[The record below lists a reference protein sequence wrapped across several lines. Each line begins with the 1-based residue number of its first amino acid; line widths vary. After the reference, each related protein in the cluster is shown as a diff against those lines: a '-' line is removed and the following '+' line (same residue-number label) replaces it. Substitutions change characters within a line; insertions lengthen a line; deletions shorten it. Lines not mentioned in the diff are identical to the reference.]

1 MRHATVIP
9 VIRSKY
15 ETLAPLFDEHQR
27 RLWAAS
33 EARVLGYGG
42 ISAVA
47 RATGLDRDTIAA
59 GLQELGQPSALHR
72 TTRIRR
78 PGAGRK
84 SCAENDPQLLVA
96 LDQLIDP
103 YTRGDPQSPLRWTCK
118 STRNLANELTRQ
130 GHPVSPRTVA
140 VLLREAGYS
149 LQANRKTHEGCSEH
163 PDRDKQFRHINH
175 QVALWQR
182 EQQPAI
188 SVDCKKKENLGDFKN
203 AGRAWHPA
211 GHPPEVRSHDFKDKQ
226 LGKAIPHGVYDLANN
241 EGWVTVGVDHDTAE
255 FAVASIS
262 RWWQR
267 MGCKRFPQAQRLL
280 ITADGGGS
288 NAIRCRLWKIS
299 VQELANRLG
308 MPVSVCH
315 FPPGTSK
322 WNKIEHR
329 LFCQITQNWRGR
341 PLLSREVIVELIRHT
356 RTATGLLVEAEL
368 DTALYPLGKKV
379 SVEELARVHLKPAQ
393 MHGEWNYTISPDQ

>member
-1 MRHATVIP
+1 MKHATVIP

-15 ETLAPLFDEHQR
+15 ETLAPLFNEYQR

-59 GLQELGQPSALHR
+59 GLQELDHPSSAHPID
-72 TTRIRR
+72 RIRR

-84 SCAENDPQLLVA
+84 SCAQTDPQLLVA

-103 YTRGDPQSPLRWTCK
+103 FTRGDPQSPLRWTCK

-130 GHPVSPRTVA
+130 GHPVSSRTVA
-140 VLLREAGYS
+140 TLLHETGYS
-149 LQANRKTHEGCSEH
+149 LQANRKTHEGAANH
-163 PDRDKQFRHINH
+163 PDRDAQFRHIND
-175 QVALWQR
+175 QVTLWQR
-182 EQQPAI
+182 QQQPAI

-203 AGRAWHPA
+203 AGREWRPTGQPA
-211 GHPPEVRSHDFKDKQ
+211 EVRAHDFKDKK
-226 LGKAIPHGVYDLANN
+226 LGKAIPYGVYDLANK
-241 EGWVTVGVDHDTAE
+241 EGWVSVGVDHDTAE
-255 FAVASIS
+255 FAVASIGH
-262 RWWQR
+262 WWQR
-267 MGCKRFPQAQRLL
+267 MGCQRFPQAQRLL

-288 NAIRCRLWKIS
+288 NGIRCRLWKVA
-299 VQELANRLG
+299 VQGLANRLG
-308 MPVSVCH
+308 MPITVCH

-341 PLLSREVIVELIRHT
+341 PLINREVILELIRHT
-356 RTATGLLVEAEL
+356 TTETGLRVLAEL
-368 DTALYPLGKKV
+368 DTSLYPLGREIKD
-379 SVEELARVHLKPAQ
+379 EELAQVQMKPAP
-393 MHGEWNYTISPDQ
+393 MHGEWNYTISPVR

>member
-1 MRHATVIP
+1 MKHATVIP

-15 ETLAPLFDEHQR
+15 EALAPLFNEHQR

-47 RATGLDRDTIAA
+47 RATGLDRDTVAA
-59 GLQELGQPSALHR
+59 GLLELDHPETAPPID
-72 TTRIRR
+72 RIRR
-78 PGAGRK
+78 TGAGRK
-84 SCAENDPQLLVA
+84 SSAETDPQLLVA

-130 GHPVSPRTVA
+130 GHPISPRTVA
-140 VLLREAGYS
+140 ALLYEAGYS
-149 LQANRKTHEGCSEH
+149 LQANRKTHEGAADH
-163 PDRDKQFRHINH
+163 PDRDAQFRHIND
-175 QVALWQR
+175 QVTLWQR
-182 EQQPAI
+182 QQQPAI
-188 SVDCKKKENLGDFKN
+188 SVDCKKKELVGDFKN
-203 AGRAWHPA
+203 AGREWHPA
-211 GHPPEVRSHDFKDKQ
+211 GQPPEVRCHDFKDKK
-226 LGKAIPHGVYDLANN
+226 LGKALPYGVYDLTNN
-241 EGWVTVGVDHDTAE
+241 EGWVSVGVDHDTAA
-255 FAVASIS
+255 FAVASIQ

-267 MGCKRFPQAQRLL
+267 MGCQRFPQAQRLL
-280 ITADGGGS
+280 VTADGGGS
-288 NAIRCRLWKIS
+288 NGIRCRLWKVS
-299 VQELANRLG
+299 LQDLANRLG

-341 PLLSREVIVELIRHT
+341 PLLSRDFIVELIRHT
-356 RTATGLLVEAEL
+356 RTATGLVVEAEL
-368 DTALYPLGKKV
+368 DTAHYPLGKKI
-379 SVEELARVHLKPAQ
+379 SDEELAQVHMRPAQ
-393 MHGEWNYTISPDQ
+393 MHGEWNYTISPVR